1 MREIISPLSGIRSPF
16 GQLTSPLAIYAV
28 LGIKPQLVLD
38 FDDEKYFANS
48 ARSTFSG
55 SITHSRA
62 GNATMVDS
70 DGVLKWAP
78 HNLTLNS
85 ATPAT
90 QSITVVSGADYTV
103 ECTGVSIALSG
114 AGTGTVTE
122 GNPVTITAS
131 TTTLTLT
138 VTGSTGTMW
147 AYRSDLGGMVDN
159 PDRGDS
165 YVPTTSSAVYLPR
178 RGHHVYNGS
187 AWVNEGLLHESEA
200 RTNLFTYNRLNDAAL
215 QSTSQTLGSNVLI
228 EGSAQGITAEVV
240 ATGLENG
247 TPYLDWQISG
257 TENGTGTAF
266 IDIVDTSSA
275 AAAPGD
281 QATVSGYFKLVS
293 GSIPADNYVQLYL
306 HWKDAANVLL
316 SSPGLHIGSDIGGS
330 LERFHFTAT
339 APATTTQIVNK
350 GLYVR
355 VPSGATVDFTIRVAL
370 MQVELAAT
378 PSSPILTTG
387 SAVTRAAD
395 VLTIP
400 SANLPWSSSA
410 VSIQMDGRVTYADE
424 DSFSTARFVQWQADL
439 GNRILLNLDTDT
451 TATGDISAYTENG
464 GSFAAPS
471 TADDEL
477 SPGILVP
484 FNFSTRHTSTVV
496 QIASQ
501 GTATTASASVG
512 LPDLSATDLNLG
524 FDYMGTIRTFRVW
537 ANDIGN
543 AGISEAS
550 T

>member
-1 MREIISPLSGIRSPF
+1 MFLGIAVSLVGRLKSGVS
-16 GQLTSPLAIYAV
+16 QYAV
-28 LGIKPQLVLD
+28 AGFEPALVFD
-38 FDDEKYFANS
+38 FDDEYYRTS
-48 ARSTFSG
+48 GSSTTFS
-55 SITHSRA
+55 SAITHSRA

-78 HNLTLNS
+78 HNLALNS

-131 TTTLTLT
+131 TATLTLT
-138 VTGSTGTMW
+138 VTGSSGTMW
-147 AYRSDLGGMVDN
+147 AYRSDLGGMVNN
-159 PDRGDS
+159 PDTGDS

-187 AWVNEGLLHESEA
+187 AWVNEGLLHESEL
-200 RTNLFTYNRLNDAAL
+200 RVNLFTYNKLNDAAL

-266 IDIVDTSSA
+266 IDIVDTNSV

-293 GSIPADNYVQLYL
+293 GSIPADNYVQLYF

-355 VPSGATVDFTIRVAL
+355 VPSGATVDFTIRVGLPQA
-370 MQVELAAT
+370 ELAAT
-378 PSSPILTTG
+378 PSSPMLTTG
-387 SAVTRAAD
+387 STATRAAET
-395 VLTIP
+395 LTIP
-400 SANLPWSSSA
+400 AANLPWSSSA
-410 VSIQMDGRVTYADE
+410 VSIQMDGLETFADE
-424 DSFSTARFVQWQADL
+424 GSATQENLFDWQVDSN
-439 GNRILLNLDTDT
+439 NRITLALDTDSAKVGTLTLTMVNGSGTDETIST
-451 TATGDISAYTENG
+451 TA
-464 GSFAAPS
+464 
-471 TADDEL
+471 EL
-477 SPGILVP
+477 TPGINDP
-484 FNFSTRHTSTVV
+484 FNVSIVCTSNEIG
-496 QIASQ
+496 IALD
-501 GTATTASASVG
+501 GTAETRVSHSIG
-512 LPDLSATDLNLG
+512 LPDLSGADATLG
-524 FDYMGTIRTFRVW
+524 GNGTRALLRVW
-537 ANDIGN
+537 NQDITN
-543 AGISEAS
+543 AGQEAA
-550 T
+550 TT